1 MKFALLFAVGV
12 AGVMA
17 GLQVLVAQSIP
28 VTTRQVAT
36 APTATTRLTTQAG
49 TAPTSRPASQPT
61 SWPTSAPAARVV
73 KLVADLDAQD
83 WDQAERAVLE
93 LSHYD
98 RQTEDAIKRAM
109 EGAVSDRFK
118 ERAARVL
125 EAIYTARIKVGGTWE
140 EQLWADVRRTQL
152 VRITADAKG
161 VISMAPAPAAHYQQY
176 EYSNARFDGKT
187 LKFHVKTN
195 PNFEFDVEVK
205 LDDKG
210 DLVGKRTRSNDGES
224 YDFTMKRVG
233 D

>member
-1 MKFALLFAVGV
+1 MSTVKTTAFAGSLVV
-12 AGVMA
+12 A
-17 GLQVLVAQSIP
+17 LVVVWLGSAAAQSRP
-28 VTTRQVAT
+28 ASQPASAPASMPAT
-36 APTATTRLTTQAG
+36 ASSR
-49 TAPTSRPASQPT
+49 PTSRPASQPT
-61 SWPTSAPAARVV
+61 SWPTSAPEARVV
-73 KLVADLDAQD
+73 KLVADLDAED
-83 WDQAERAVLE
+83 WEQSERAVLE

-118 ERAARVL
+118 RRAERVL
-125 EAIYTARIKVGGTWE
+125 ETIYTARVKIGGTWE
-140 EQLWADVRRTQL
+140 EQRWADVPRTQL
-152 VRITADAKG
+152 VRITGDAKG
-161 VISMAPAPAAHYQQY
+161 AISMAPAPAAHYQQY
-176 EYSNARFDGKT
+176 EYSNVRFDGKT

-233 D
+233 N